1 MDTEEPIDFY
11 GKLTHQQQRFCDEY
25 LTHFNAFKAA
35 VNSGYS
41 ENTSRKGA
49 LLHVPKIQQY
59 LKERMAERSR
69 RLEITHDMIL
79 RELSKIAFSN
89 MGNHYDEYACLKRMN
104 ELTVDEKAAIACYD
118 IVEIQDGEGYRV
130 GTQSKIKLHNKMSA
144 LDKIARHVGFYG
156 ILETKNQE
164 ARGRNQDVEKGYQV
178 AGGESQKSK
187 LKSQNDEGYQ
197 VAGIKYQDEGK
208 GLGSVES
215 EAIGRA
221 SFCEVVGDG
230 GENTPLTP
238 LERGSAAASVLAS
251 VVVDRSSAD
260 LPMDYPEEDF
270 ELEGIDLK
278 TLAALEEVDVSP
290 GSSLMIEGL
299 NDGMIEGSEE
309 QEAGSLKREA
319 FLSSAENTPLAILEG
334 GTHISEN
341 ILTISPRRNSMTEGL
356 NDRMFEL
363 QNDDFALRMGA
374 DTGPSTGSGQAHA
387 AGLGV
392 AVANA
397 CAV

>member
-1 MDTEEPIDFY
+1 MDTNDFY

-89 MGNHYDEYACLKRMN
+89 MGNYYDEYACLKRMN
-104 ELTVDEKAAIACYD
+104 ELTVDEKAAIASYD

-164 ARGRNQDVEKGYQV
+164 ARVKNQDIVII
-178 AGGESQKSK
+178 AGKIKS
-187 LKSQNDEGYQ
+187 
-197 VAGIKYQDEGK
+197 
-208 GLGSVES
+208 
-215 EAIGRA
+215 
-221 SFCEVVGDG
+221 
-230 GENTPLTP
+230 
-238 LERGSAAASVLAS
+238 
-251 VVVDRSSAD
+251 
-260 LPMDYPEEDF
+260 
-270 ELEGIDLK
+270 
-278 TLAALEEVDVSP
+278 
-290 GSSLMIEGL
+290 
-299 NDGMIEGSEE
+299 
-309 QEAGSLKREA
+309 
-319 FLSSAENTPLAILEG
+319 
-334 GTHISEN
+334 
-341 ILTISPRRNSMTEGL
+341 
-356 NDRMFEL
+356 
-363 QNDDFALRMGA
+363 ALRKINRIFKRYKAEGFLLPFN
-374 DTGPSTGSGQAHA
+374 D
-387 AGLGV
+387 
-392 AVANA
+392 
-397 CAV
+397 